1 MNNNLNLHQLPLI
14 CFWNSINAVVIAF
27 GAAALIVSIAVV
39 VVIGTFVFM
48 VSVALVDVMYL
59 NIVPPS
65 LSM

>member
-1 MNNNLNLHQLPLI
+1 MNNNVNLHQLQLI
-14 CFWNSINAVVIAF
+14 CFWNAINAVVIDF
-27 GAAALIVSIAVV
+27 GAAALIVSIAAV